1 MGLTGLIFGAIAAAW
16 LVYLVP
22 YFLHRRGLPEDQIDE
37 AYSTTAI
44 TIVRTGTDLAAADE
58 GAAEVL
64 SNRTRLAKLNQA
76 DQRAATRRRSVL
88 IFLLA
93 VQIAVAVL
101 VVCGLG
107 EWWTALIPFAVITAF
122 LVVAR
127 VTVRRMRAEL
137 ARQAREIKS
146 CEVEDSLV
154 VKLTD
159 SDVASHE
166 HSIELSVPV
175 PKLYSLLDPIPI
187 TRPNY
192 ISQPLA
198 PRTVR
203 TIDLSAPVTTPGGIP
218 VAIDDPLPKRG
229 VTDGRRHQAG

>member
-22 YFLHRRGLPEDQIDE
+22 YFLQRRGLPEDQLDE

-44 TIVRTGTDLAAADE
+44 TIVHTGSDLAMADE
-58 GAAEVL
+58 GADEILSVRSQLAEL
-64 SNRTRLAKLNQA
+64 TKA
-76 DQRAATRRRSVL
+76 DQRAAARRRNVL
-88 IFLLA
+88 IFLSVA
-93 VQIAVAVL
+93 QIAVAVL

-107 EWWTALIPFAVITAF
+107 EWWTALIPFVVTVAF

-127 VTVRRMRAEL
+127 VTVRRMRAGL
-137 ARQAREIKS
+137 ARKAREIRAD
-146 CEVEDSLV
+146 ETEDSQAIR
-154 VKLTD
+154 LTD
-159 SDVASHE
+159 SDVTGHE

-187 TRPNY
+187 TRPTY

-203 TIDLSAPVTTPGGIP
+203 TIDLSAPPTSPGGIP
-218 VAIDDPLPKRG
+218 VAIDDPLPKRN
-229 VTDGRRHQAG
+229 VLDERRHQAG